1 MYECTLN
8 YKNDQTDVRLY
19 YILDTIM
26 YRQVVVHRETNT
38 LLHNILHNVSEHMLL
53 PLHSKKT
60 LHAKRPL
67 QVYLLYCH
75 LLFST
80 KNQSESTFL
89 IFVIKV
95 LIE

>member
-8 YKNDQTDVRLY
+8 YKNDQTDVRLH

-26 YRQVVVHRETNT
+26 YRQVVAHREPNI
-38 LLHNILHNVSEHMLL
+38 LSHSMLHNASEHMLL

-60 LHAKRPL
+60 LHTKRPL
-67 QVYLLYCH
+67 QVYLLYCN
-75 LLFST
+75 LYQ
-80 KNQSESTFL
+80 NESTFL